1 MMSAAMDYATTN
13 TSLNSWART
22 YMFTLSFVYT
32 QIENVAFAVDGVLTG
47 SAPTSSGF
55 DMVDRAKVLAIDKA
69 MLKEM
74 GKYKTSE
81 EYVKKFLMKN
91 IDQSSLKTNGVGR
104 AILRQAELVAPYSA
118 AMEVEFKKDPNYKS
132 ITSNLKAFLASTG
145 TRVNSIN
152 SMKSWLEL
160 NTLTGILHGSA
171 FSLLRLLNTH
181 SIMSVNSIDSATFTV
196 RDAKLL
202 RGLNAVTLGTHEEFY
217 SFSAQLPSVNPYDIN
232 KVLQLFDSR
241 TTALKNIHQDEITQ
255 NAEEY
260 KRFGWILSDH
270 GPNFKDGKQL
280 SHTGYF

>member
-32 QIENVAFAVDGVLTG
+32 QIETVAFAVNGVLTG

-55 DMVDRAKVLAIDKA
+55 DMTDRDKVLAINKA

-74 GKYKTSE
+74 GKYKTSDD
-81 EYVKKFLMKN
+81 YVKKFLMKN
-91 IDQSSLKTNGVGR
+91 IDQASLSTNGVGK

-118 AMEVEFKKDPNYKS
+118 AMEVEFKKDPDYKS
-132 ITSNLKAFLASTG
+132 ITSALKAFLASTG
-145 TRVNSIN
+145 TKVNSIN

-181 SIMSVNSIDSATFTV
+181 SIMSVNSIDSTTFTL
-196 RDAKLL
+196 RDAKFL
-202 RGLNAVTLGTHEEFY
+202 RGLNAVTLGTHEAFY
-217 SFSAQLPSVNPYDIN
+217 AFSDHLPSVNPYDIN
-232 KVLQLFDSR
+232 KVLKFFDLK
-241 TTALKNIHQDEITQ
+241 TTALKDRYQAEITQ
-255 NAEEY
+255 NTEEY

-280 SHTGYF
+280 SHSGYF

>member
-32 QIENVAFAVDGVLTG
+32 QIETVALAVDGVLTG
-47 SAPTSSGF
+47 SAPKSSGF
-55 DMVDRAKVLAIDKA
+55 DMVDRYKVLMINKA

-74 GKYKTSE
+74 GKYKTSD

-91 IDQSSLKTNGVGR
+91 IDPTSLSTNGVGK
-104 AILRQAELVAPYSA
+104 AILRQAELVGPYSA
-118 AMEVEFKKDPNYKS
+118 AMETEFKKDPNYNT
-132 ITSNLKAFLASTG
+132 ITTALKTFLQSTG
-145 TRVNSIN
+145 IKVNSIN

-181 SIMSVNSIDSATFTV
+181 SIMAVNSIDSPTFTL
-196 RDAKLL
+196 RDAKFM
-202 RGLNAVTLGTHEEFY
+202 RGLNAVTLGTHEAFY
-217 SFSAQLPSVNPYDIN
+217 SFSDNLPSDNPYNIN
-232 KVLQLFDSR
+232 KVLQFFDLK
-241 TTALKNIHQDEITQ
+241 TTALKTLYQQEITQ

-260 KRFGWILSDH
+260 RRFGWILSDH